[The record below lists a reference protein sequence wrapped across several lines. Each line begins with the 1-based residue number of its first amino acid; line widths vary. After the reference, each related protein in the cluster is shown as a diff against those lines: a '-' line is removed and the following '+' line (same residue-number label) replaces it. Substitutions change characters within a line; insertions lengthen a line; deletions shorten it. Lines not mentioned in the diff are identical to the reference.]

1 MLATCPGF
9 LILYINLYYWS
20 YLCPFKL
27 FEVIQKIGRVV
38 SLSPL
43 NPPPPLPKK
52 TPRRTKARGGE
63 AKRSF
68 CLFFLLSLHVCL
80 SITLVFGY
88 DFWTVANKL
97 WRIGY
102 KTNVHTQLLNVL
114 KIKVHVIRSNPVFVW
129 LSVGNP

>member
-1 MLATCPGF
+1 MPWLF
-9 LILYINLYYWS
+9 NLVHKFVLLIIFVSFQTVWS
-20 YLCPFKL
+20 HSEDRKSCLSFPFK
-27 FEVIQKIGRVV
+27 
-38 SLSPL
+38 SS
-43 NPPPPLPKK
+43 PPLPK
-52 TPRRTKARGGE
+52 TPPRRTKARGGE

>member
-1 MLATCPGF
+1 MPWLF
-9 LILYINLYYWS
+9 NLVHKFVLLIIFVSFQTVWNHSEDRKSCLS
-20 YLCPFKL
+20 FPFK
-27 FEVIQKIGRVV
+27 
-38 SLSPL
+38 S
-43 NPPPPLPKK
+43 PPPPKK
-52 TPRRTKARGGE
+52 NPGEPRHGE
-63 AKRSF
+63 ERLKVLF
-68 CLFFLLSLHVCL
+68 VLFFLLSLHVCL

-129 LSVGNP
+129 LSVGYP

>member
-9 LILYINLYYWS
+9 LYINLYYWS

-43 NPPPPLPKK
+43 TPPPPKK
-52 TPRRTKARGGE
+52 TPWEPRHREERLNFFLFCF
-63 AKRSF
+63 SF
-68 CLFFLLSLHVCL
+68 CLYMFVFLS
-80 SITLVFGY
+80 LVFGY

-102 KTNVHTQLLNVL
+102 KTNVHIQLLNVL